1 MVKISKK
8 ISLLSQSKK
17 NALQE
22 PKPPILNSS
31 RKIVCLFAK
40 VLSSRISPIACGL
53 NLKTE
58 KSRMNIEVCFSPA
71 SYHLF
76 HKPDTI
82 VVVIDIF
89 RASSAINTAFFHG
102 VTKMIP
108 VSTVEEADAYKKNG
122 FLVAAERNGEIV
134 EGFDLGNSP
143 FGYMNNKVKGKTIA
157 ITTTNGTMAI
167 DVAREA
173 YKVVV
178 GSFLNLEI
186 LVDFLKKEKKD
197 VLFLCAGW
205 KNKFNLEDSLFA
217 GAVAEQLIF
226 KHDFQTACDSAI
238 AAVELY
244 KLAKH
249 DLFSFLSNSSHRN
262 RLEKLDL
269 ERDIKYCLT
278 PNQCPVIPV
287 LEGKFL
293 VKMS

>member
-1 MVKISKK
+1 
-8 ISLLSQSKK
+8 
-17 NALQE
+17 
-22 PKPPILNSS
+22 
-31 RKIVCLFAK
+31 
-40 VLSSRISPIACGL
+40 
-53 NLKTE
+53 
-58 KSRMNIEVCFSPA
+58 MNIEVCFSPA

-102 VTKMIP
+102 VSKMIP
-108 VSTVEEADAYKKNG
+108 VATIDEADAYKKNG
-122 FLVAAERNGEIV
+122 FLVAAERNGEVV

-143 FGYMNNKVKGKTIA
+143 FGYMSNKVKGKTIA

-167 DVAREA
+167 EVAREA
-173 YKVVV
+173 HKVVV

-186 LVDFLKKEKKD
+186 LVDFLKKEKKN

-205 KNKFNLEDSLFA
+205 KNKFNLEDSLYA

-226 KHDFQTACDSAI
+226 MHDFQTACDSTI

-293 VKMS
+293 VKMT